1 MASVPTPE
9 DVATWSAEDRASVAR
24 ALDAHIERPTRQQ
37 RTRWQRRAL
46 IALTAV
52 SAIVL
57 LPWIGL
63 LSVTLRETSSGGA
76 WRIAWV
82 GFDTALFLS
91 FAVSGYFV
99 WKRRQI
105 APVAMAVTA
114 TLVFTDA
121 WFDLTLSWNTPEFLA
136 AVLSALI
143 IEVPLAIV
151 LVLAATRMLRMN
163 ATTIRALRGH
173 SVDQGLATK
182 DPLPMVPL
190 GNRQVHG

>member
-1 MASVPTPE
+1 MSDVPTPE
-9 DVATWSAEDRASVAR
+9 EIASWSPEGRARVAR
-24 ALDAHIERPTRQQ
+24 SLDFHIPRPSRQQ

-46 IALTAV
+46 ITLTLV
-52 SAIVL
+52 SAVVL

-105 APVAMAVTA
+105 APVVMAVTA

-121 WFDLTLSWNTPEFLA
+121 WFDLTLSWNTPEFTVA
-136 AVLSALI
+136 MLSALI
-143 IEVPLAIV
+143 IEIPLALV
-151 LVLAATRMLRMN
+151 LVFAATRMLRMN
-163 ATTIRALRGH
+163 AAMIGALRGRH
-173 SVDQGLATK
+173 KQPVRVTREV
-182 DPLPMVPL
+182 LPMVP
-190 GNRQVHG
+190 VEE

>member
-1 MASVPTPE
+1 MAALPTPE
-9 DVATWSAEDRASVAR
+9 DVATWSAEERASVAR
-24 ALDAHIERPTRQQ
+24 ALDAHIERPHRQP

-46 IALTAV
+46 IALTIV

-105 APVAMAVTA
+105 APVVMAVTA

-173 SVDQGLATK
+173 PNKRVRATK
-182 DPLPMVPL
+182 EPLPLVPP
-190 GNRQVHG
+190 QS

>member
-1 MASVPTPE
+1 MSGVPTSE
-9 DVATWSAEDRASVAR
+9 EVASWTLEERARVAR
-24 ALDAHIERPTRQQ
+24 ALDSHIPRPNRQQ

-91 FAVSGYFV
+91 LAVSGYFV

-105 APVAMAVTA
+105 APVLMAVTA
-114 TLVFTDA
+114 TLMFTDA
-121 WFDLTLSWNTPEFLA
+121 WFDLTLSWNSPEFLS
-136 AVLSALI
+136 AVLSAVVVEI
-143 IEVPLAIV
+143 PLALV
-151 LVLAATRMLRMN
+151 LVYAATRMLRMN
-163 ATTIRALRGH
+163 ASMIRALRGH
-173 SVDQGLATK
+173 TNGQVRASREL
-182 DPLPMVPL
+182 LPMVPEEQL
-190 GNRQVHG
+190 

>member
-1 MASVPTPE
+1 MAALPTPE
-9 DVATWSAEDRASVAR
+9 DVATWSAEERASVAR
-24 ALDAHIERPTRQQ
+24 ALDAHIERPHRQP

-46 IALTAV
+46 IALTIV

-105 APVAMAVTA
+105 APVVMAVTA

-173 SVDQGLATK
+173 SVDQGLVTK

-190 GNRQVHG
+190 ESHQLDL

>member
-1 MASVPTPE
+1 MSGVPTPE
-9 DVATWSAEDRASVAR
+9 EIASWSPEDRARVAR
-24 ALDAHIERPTRQQ
+24 SLDFHIPRPSRQQ

-46 IALTAV
+46 ITLTLV
-52 SAIVL
+52 SAVVL

-105 APVAMAVTA
+105 APVVMAVTA

-121 WFDLTLSWNTPEFLA
+121 WFDLTLSWNTPEFTVA
-136 AVLSALI
+136 MLSALI
-143 IEVPLAIV
+143 IEIPLALV
-151 LVLAATRMLRMN
+151 LVFAATRMLRMN
-163 ATTIRALRGH
+163 AAMIRALRGRH
-173 SVDQGLATK
+173 KQPVRVTREF
-182 DPLPMVPL
+182 LPMVP
-190 GNRQVHG
+190 VEE

>member
-1 MASVPTPE
+1 MSGVPTPQE
-9 DVATWSAEDRASVAR
+9 IASWTPEDRARVAR
-24 ALDAHIERPTRQQ
+24 SLDSHIPRPNRQK
-37 RTRWQRRAL
+37 RTRRQRRLL
-46 IALTAV
+46 IALTVV
-52 SAIVL
+52 SAVVL

-105 APVAMAVTA
+105 APVVMAVTA

-121 WFDLTLSWNTPEFLA
+121 WFDLTLSWNTPEFTVA
-136 AVLSALI
+136 MLSALI
-143 IEVPLAIV
+143 IEIPLAFV
-151 LVLAATRMLRMN
+151 LVFAATKMLRMN
-163 ATTIRALRGH
+163 ASMVRALRGH
-173 SVDQGLATK
+173 PKGPVRATREV
-182 DPLPMVPL
+182 LPMVP
-190 GNRQVHG
+190 VEE